1 MFMTTMASLASGLSV
16 LLATFVIVDFIRETS
31 TRYKERYLKEA
42 AVELDD
48 VLLQMP
54 AGRILDVSLALSAF
68 FFFVAISI
76 YAMSGTQWS
85 WGKALFL
92 GILAAVLAFPAP
104 RFYLKILRKQRM
116 QKFNDQLEDALSSMS
131 SALKA
136 GFSINQ
142 ALETIAEENK
152 RPISFEF
159 RMLVQEIRLGVPL
172 EQALQNMVDRLD
184 SPDFEL
190 VATALIT
197 ARQTGGELT
206 QILERLASVIRERMR
221 IANKL
226 RAMTAQGR
234 LQAIIIGL
242 MPFFLMFAMSYVSPD
257 TMSHFFNSVFGII
270 SMIVA
275 VVLVLIG
282 FLIIRKITTIDI

>member
-1 MFMTTMASLASGLSV
+1 MFMTVIPSLAAGMSV

-31 TRYKERYLKEA
+31 ARYRENYIKEA

-54 AGRILDVSLALSAF
+54 PGRILDVSLAISGVCF
-68 FFFVAISI
+68 FIVVGIYAISG
-76 YAMSGTQWS
+76 SEWS
-85 WGKALFL
+85 WAKSLTL
-92 GILAAVLAFPAP
+92 GFIAAVFAFPAP
-104 RFYLKILRKQRM
+104 RLYLKLLGKHRM
-116 QKFNDQLEDALSSMS
+116 IKFNEQLEDALSSMS
-131 SALKA
+131 SSIKA

-142 ALETIAEENK
+142 ALETVAEENK

-159 RMLVQEIRLGVPL
+159 SLLVQEIRLGVPFEKTL
-172 EQALQNMVDRLD
+172 ENMVNRLD
-184 SPDFEL
+184 SSDFEL

-206 QILERLASVIRERMR
+206 QILDRLAAVIRERMR

-234 LQAIIIGL
+234 LQAIIIGIT
-242 MPFFLMFAMSYVSPD
+242 PFGLMFAMAHVVPD
-257 TMSHFFNSVFGII
+257 TMEGFFNSAIGII
-270 SMIVA
+270 AIIV
-275 VVLVLIG
+275 VVILDVIG
-282 FLIIRKITTIDI
+282 FLVIKKITTIDV

>member
-1 MFMTTMASLASGLSV
+1 MDTVLPSFAAGISV

-31 TRYKERYLKEA
+31 ARYRENYIKEA

-54 AGRILDVSLALSAF
+54 AGRILDVSLAISGF
-68 FFFVAISI
+68 CFFVVVGI
-76 YAMSGTQWS
+76 YAINNTEWS
-85 WGKALFL
+85 WTKPLVL
-92 GILAAVLAFPAP
+92 GAIAAIMAFPAP
-104 RFYLKILRKQRM
+104 RLYLKILRKQRM
-116 QKFNDQLEDALSSMS
+116 LKFNEQLEDALSSMS
-131 SALKA
+131 SSIKA

-159 RMLVQEIRLGVPL
+159 SLLVQELRLGVPL
-172 EQALQNMVDRLD
+172 EKSLENMVSRLD
-184 SPDFEL
+184 STDLEL

-206 QILERLASVIRERMR
+206 QILDRLAAVIRERMR

-234 LQAIIIGL
+234 LQAIIIGIA
-242 MPFFLMFAMSYVSPD
+242 PFALMFAMSYVVPD
-257 TMSHFFNSVFGII
+257 TMQDFFASPIG
-270 SMIVA
+270 IVA
-275 VVLVLIG
+275 IIAVVILDITG
-282 FLIIRKITTIDI
+282 FIVIKKITTIDV

>member
-1 MFMTTMASLASGLSV
+1 MLMTVIASLAAGMSV

-31 TRYKERYLKEA
+31 ARYRENYIKEA

-54 AGRILDVSLALSAF
+54 PGRILDVSLAISGF
-68 FFFVAISI
+68 CFFVVVGI
-76 YAMSGTQWS
+76 YAVSGSEWS
-85 WGKALFL
+85 WTTSLVL
-92 GILAAVLAFPAP
+92 GAIAAVSSFPAP
-104 RFYLKILRKQRM
+104 RLYLKLLHKHRM
-116 QKFNDQLEDALSSMS
+116 IKFNEQLEDALSSMS
-131 SALKA
+131 SSIKA

-142 ALETIAEENK
+142 AMETVAEENK

-159 RMLVQEIRLGVPL
+159 SLLVQELRLGVPL
-172 EQALQNMVDRLD
+172 EKALDNMVNRLD
-184 SPDFEL
+184 SPDLEL

-206 QILERLASVIRERMR
+206 QILDRLAGVIRERMR

-234 LQAIIIGL
+234 LQAIIIGI
-242 MPFFLMFAMSYVSPD
+242 MPFALMFAMAHVAPD
-257 TMSHFFNSVFGII
+257 TMKVFFDSAIGII
-270 SMIVA
+270 SIIV
-275 VVLVLIG
+275 VIILDIVG
-282 FLIIRKITTIDI
+282 FLVIKKITTIDV

>member
-1 MFMTTMASLASGLSV
+1 MFETIIPSFAAGISV

-31 TRYKERYLKEA
+31 ARYRENYIKEA

-54 AGRILDVSLALSAF
+54 PGRILDVSLAISGF
-68 FFFVAISI
+68 CFFVVVGI
-76 YAMSGTQWS
+76 YAMNNAEWS
-85 WGKALFL
+85 WTKPLVL
-92 GILAAVLAFPAP
+92 GTIAAILAFPAP
-104 RFYLKILRKQRM
+104 RIYLKILRKQRM
-116 QKFNDQLEDALSSMS
+116 LKFNEQLEDALSSMS
-131 SALKA
+131 SSIKA

-159 RMLVQEIRLGVPL
+159 SLLVQELRLGVPL
-172 EQALQNMVDRLD
+172 EKSLENMVDRLD
-184 SPDFEL
+184 STDLEL

-206 QILERLASVIRERMR
+206 QILDRLAAVIRERMR

-234 LQAIIIGL
+234 LQAIIIGIA
-242 MPFFLMFAMSYVSPD
+242 PFALMFAMSYVVPD
-257 TMSHFFNSVFGII
+257 TMEDFFASSIGII
-270 SMIVA
+270 AIIA
-275 VVLVLIG
+275 VVVLDITG
-282 FLIIRKITTIDI
+282 FIVIKKITTIDV